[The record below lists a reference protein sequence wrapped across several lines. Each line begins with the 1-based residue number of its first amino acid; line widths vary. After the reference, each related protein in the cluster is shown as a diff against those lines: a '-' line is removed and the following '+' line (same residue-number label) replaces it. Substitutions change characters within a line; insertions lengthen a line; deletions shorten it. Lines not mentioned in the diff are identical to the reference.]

1 MRNLAGAWWRYYRR
15 QRLAGGLL
23 CLPLLGLV
31 GTGGAMLAAPHLD
44 TLMDRPYTHL
54 AMSGPPASAAAQASA
69 AVAAVPGSVLLAY
82 ELPPAPNAAVRIFVG
97 RGTVETRVYVHP
109 QTLHILKT
117 VRIENRPLATGPL
130 CGEPDYAPLDRLVK
144 AVAPLGHGAPVLV
157 VAPARPDGAWTVKT
171 GVQGARL
178 SFATPRSI

>member
-1 MRNLAGAWWRYYRR
+1 MRNLAGAWWRYCRR
-15 QRLAGGLL
+15 RRLTGGLL

-44 TLMDRPYTHL
+44 ALIDRPYTHL
-54 AMSGPPASAAAQASA
+54 AMNGPAASAAEQASA

-82 ELPPAPNAAVRIFVG
+82 ELPPAPDAAVRIVVG
-97 RGTVETRVYVHP
+97 RGTVETRVSVHP
-109 QTLHILKT
+109 QTLQILKT
-117 VRIENRPLATGPL
+117 ERTENRPLATGPL

-144 AVAPLGHGAPVLV
+144 AAAPLRRGTPVLV

-171 GVQGARL
+171 GVQGAQF